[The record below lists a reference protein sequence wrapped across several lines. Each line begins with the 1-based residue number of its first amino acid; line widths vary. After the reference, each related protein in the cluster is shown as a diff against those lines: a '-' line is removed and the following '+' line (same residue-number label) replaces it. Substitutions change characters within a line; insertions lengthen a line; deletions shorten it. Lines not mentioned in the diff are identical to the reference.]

1 MTEGD
6 TGEWRTGRPS
16 LRNEVAADVSGSV
29 VQAGV
34 VHGGIHLRTAAP
46 GTGYPAVPAQLPAS
60 RPYFTD
66 RVSEMGVLGRLSDA
80 VRDGGAPGVTVI
92 SGVGGVGKTSVALA
106 WLHGV
111 ADGFADGQL
120 YADLRGFSA
129 GAPAPPSESLGRFL
143 RALGVAPEAVPAD
156 ADEQAALYRSVT
168 AGRRLI
174 IMLDDAASAAQ
185 VRPLLPGRGPSMV
198 VVTSRRRLPGLAVD
212 GASFLP
218 LDPLDEDGAVQLL
231 DRMLGSGRTGAE
243 PQAVRS
249 LATLCGRL
257 PLALCTS
264 AARLA
269 TRGHWRIERLVGELA
284 DERNRLAV
292 FGEEDLSVQAVFDV
306 TYRDLPPSAARLYRL
321 LSVHPNGRFAAP
333 AVAALAGGDPA
344 GDLDV
349 LIDANLVDAAPGGT
363 YLFHDLAHL
372 HARTVAESDDER
384 ASAFQRLLDHYLRMA
399 VAADHVIIP
408 DRWHLGRAYDR
419 PPAVSF
425 PGTVE
430 AIAWLEG
437 VLPTL
442 RDMVAEAHRRGLH
455 RETWELCEALWGVVV
470 FRKHYVVWIETHEL
484 GLASATALGD
494 PLARARML
502 EALATARLNLGEF
515 TEAARLSREALA
527 LEQAARHT
535 DGEGAALE
543 RLGVAQLAQDQLG
556 EAIETFTRALEVSRR
571 ASVDP
576 ARGVAMM
583 TRRLGETLV
592 RDGRPAEA
600 VEHLHAARDFFAGRG
615 DDYNLAR
622 TLTALAGALIDTGR
636 DAAAGDVLDTARDAA
651 VRVDARHSL
660 ATVHVTRALLAA
672 RRNDTAAERD
682 HLEQAAA
689 IYEELGSYQARTI
702 RGRLQGT

>member
-1 MTEGD
+1 M
-6 TGEWRTGRPS
+6 
-16 LRNEVAADVSGSV
+16 RNEVAADVSGSV
-29 VQAGV
+29 VQAGI

-66 RVSEMGVLGRLSDA
+66 RVREMGVLGRLSDA
-80 VRDGGAPGVTVI
+80 VRDGGTPGIMVI

-106 WLHGV
+106 WLHAV

-156 ADEQAALYRSVT
+156 VDEQAALYRSVT
-168 AGRRLI
+168 AGKQLI

-198 VVTSRRRLPGLAVD
+198 AVTSRRRLPGLAVD

-218 LDPLDEDGAVQLL
+218 LDPLDEDGAVELL

-292 FGEEDLSVQAVFDV
+292 LGEEDLSVQAVFDV

-344 GDLDV
+344 RDLDV
-349 LIDANLVDAAPGGT
+349 LIDANLVDAAPDGT
-363 YLFHDLAHL
+363 YRFHDLAHL
-372 HARTVAESDDER
+372 HARTVAEPDTER
-384 ASAFQRLLDHYLRMA
+384 SSAFRRLLDHYLRMA
-399 VAADHVIIP
+399 VAADRVIIP
-408 DRWHLGRAYDR
+408 DRWHLGREYDR
-419 PPAVSF
+419 PPAASF

-430 AIAWLEG
+430 AIGWLEG
-437 VLPTL
+437 MLPTL
-442 RDMVAEAHRRGLH
+442 RDMVAEAHKRGLH

-470 FRKHYVVWIETHEL
+470 FRKHYAVWIETHVT
-484 GLASATALGD
+484 GLASATALDD

-502 EALATARLNLGEF
+502 EALASARLNLGEF
-515 TEAARLSREALA
+515 TEAARLSLEALA
-527 LEQAARHT
+527 LEQAAGHT
-535 DGEGAALE
+535 DGEAAALE

-556 EAIETFTRALEVSRR
+556 EAIETFTRALDVSRR

-583 TRRLGETLV
+583 TRRLGETLL
-592 RDGRPAEA
+592 RDDRPAEA

-636 DAAAGDVLDTARDAA
+636 DADASDALDTARDAA
-651 VRVDARHSL
+651 ARVDARHSL
-660 ATVHVTRALLAA
+660 ATVHVARARLAG
-672 RRNDTAAERD
+672 RRDDASAERE

-689 IYEELGSYQARTI
+689 IYEELGSYQAQAIRDRL
-702 RGRLQGT
+702 RGR